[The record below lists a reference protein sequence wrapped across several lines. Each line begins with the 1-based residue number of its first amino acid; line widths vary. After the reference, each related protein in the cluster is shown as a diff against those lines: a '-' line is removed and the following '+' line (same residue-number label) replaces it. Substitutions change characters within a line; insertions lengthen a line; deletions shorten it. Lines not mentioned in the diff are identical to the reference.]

1 MLTCILRSPPTP
13 SSSPL
18 KEQKTTSIGFSVPEE
33 ESEASED
40 RSREPSVQIVDVGR
54 RTFSIPDSPS
64 SDEGFDSDDDS
75 VEELSAADKSSTFTT
90 PDHHAGSAGKGRGSQ
105 TTHNLEDG
113 LLSHKT
119 LKIACLL
126 TNDNDQTK
134 RAAGTS
140 HFNPIE
146 LDNERARR
154 QEEVM
159 VEIDDDGPEV
169 LPSKPAIFA
178 DGQAEV
184 IPRMTFGHNGEP
196 QLSLHVEH
204 TVDAGDDSGDDVIPD
219 SDIEH
224 GLFDEDELYQLTEP
238 QLNDQQHHA
247 LFGGVR
253 VHKMVKFLDQDFD
266 SEDSDDD
273 DNEDEDED
281 DFLTHFNSDYQER
294 TASLA
299 EKTTSNPTTTSNS
312 HDSFQLGTEQVD
324 QEPLVL
330 VEDSQLRGQMPPR
343 ISSSGVAINVEAFP
357 AFLNNDHRAP
367 SPSDAA
373 LVKKPS
379 FSNRRLSLS
388 DDIVHVPATSQM
400 NTPKSTSGSGTG
412 YLAGRPAPSGFGA
425 PHPLRFD
432 FLHNSN
438 STHGFANFDDTR
450 GHESMFDDSDF
461 WPRYKIG
468 PFSSG
473 PERCSALPSLLAA
486 CEQSKSNDLHVHQYL
501 GPSASEAMESSTS
514 SKDCIP
520 ARGAGDIDHQMYNAQ
535 RLVGPSPA
543 LSIKELVDDNHSEL
557 PSTSRCLKRK
567 AEEITPDD
575 EAMAPPPN
583 QWTQPPIQL
592 SQTAG
597 ISQESFLHDAQPR
610 DIQASI
616 PHDTVLQFGD
626 RILDN
631 SEPSTVSNNE
641 EPARKKIKRAAKRPG
656 RFGTFISGFVIG
668 GLSLAGA
675 FAAVVATVPNSV
687 REEAWREFG
696 YNG

>member
-1 MLTCILRSPPTP
+1 
-13 SSSPL
+13 
-18 KEQKTTSIGFSVPEE
+18 
-33 ESEASED
+33 
-40 RSREPSVQIVDVGR
+40 
-54 RTFSIPDSPS
+54 
-64 SDEGFDSDDDS
+64 
-75 VEELSAADKSSTFTT
+75 
-90 PDHHAGSAGKGRGSQ
+90 
-105 TTHNLEDG
+105 
-113 LLSHKT
+113 
-119 LKIACLL
+119 
-126 TNDNDQTK
+126 
-134 RAAGTS
+134 
-140 HFNPIE
+140 
-146 LDNERARR
+146 
-154 QEEVM
+154 M
-159 VEIDDDGPEV
+159 VEIDDDGAEV
-169 LPSKPAIFA
+169 LPSKPAFFA

-184 IPRMTFGHNGEP
+184 IPRTTFAHNGEP
-196 QLSLHVEH
+196 QLSLEVEH

-219 SDIEH
+219 SDIEP

-238 QLNDQQHHA
+238 QLNDQQHRA
-247 LFGGVR
+247 QFGGL
-253 VHKMVKFLDQDFD
+253 HKMVKFLDQDFD

-281 DFLTHFNSDYQER
+281 EDHFLTHFNSDYEER

-299 EKTTSNPTTTSNS
+299 EETTSNPTTTLNS
-312 HDSFQLGTEQVD
+312 QDSFQLGAEQVD

-373 LVKKPS
+373 LAKKPS

-388 DDIVHVPATSQM
+388 DDTAHVPATTRM
-400 NTPKSTSGSGTG
+400 NIPQSTSGFGKG
-412 YLAGRPAPSGFGA
+412 YLAGRPAPSGYGA
-425 PHPLRFD
+425 PHPLRVD
-432 FLHNSN
+432 FLDNSN
-438 STHGFANFDDTR
+438 SIHGFANFDDTR

-501 GPSASEAMESSTS
+501 GPTASGAKESSTS

-520 ARGAGDIDHQMYNAQ
+520 ARGAGNIDDQLNNPQ
-535 RLVGPSPA
+535 RFVGPSPA
-543 LSIKELVDDNHSEL
+543 LSIKELVDDNHNEF
-557 PSTSRCLKRK
+557 PSTSRSLKRK
-567 AEEITPDD
+567 AEKITPDD

-610 DIQASI
+610 DIQAST
-616 PHDTVLQFGD
+616 PQDTVLQFGD
-626 RILDN
+626 RIPDN
-631 SEPSTVSNNE
+631 SESSIVSNHE